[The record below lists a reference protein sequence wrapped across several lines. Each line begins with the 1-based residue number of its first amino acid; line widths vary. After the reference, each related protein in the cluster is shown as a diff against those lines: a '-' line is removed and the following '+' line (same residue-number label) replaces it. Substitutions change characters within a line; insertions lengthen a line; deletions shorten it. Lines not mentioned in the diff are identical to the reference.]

1 MDPLPLALD
10 LLVAALVGMAVGVER
25 EWSGHTEGPDG
36 RFAGVRTFAFLG
48 ALGGFAGW
56 LLRDGHAAAGA
67 VLIGAGVLFPIVAYA
82 AALRRPGTTADG
94 TTEVVALLVVALGV
108 AAGLGHRAA
117 ASAAG
122 VLAVLLL
129 AEKSAVQRTLQRVAA
144 PELRAALQFAV
155 LALVI
160 LPVLPNRA
168 VGPVA
173 GFNPRELWIVVLLFS
188 GLNFAGYV
196 ARRAVGE
203 TRGLGITGMLGGV
216 ISSTAVTLTFS
227 RRSRD
232 EPAPDAALGEALAM
246 GVVGA
251 CTVLLPRLLVVT
263 ALLNPALARALL
275 PLLLPPLAVGVAL
288 LALAQW
294 RDHRVRTTAAASAPA
309 PGRRNAL
316 EQNPLALASAL
327 QMTVAFQLVLFAI
340 GWVETHVGARGV
352 LASATVLGLTDMDAL
367 TLSMARYGTG
377 AQLPVAAFAIGVG
390 VLTNTGLKL
399 ALAAAVG
406 RGAFRPRAVAGLA
419 LLGAASAVALWVG
432 RP

>member
-82 AALRRPGTTADG
+82 SALRRPGTTADG

-263 ALLNPALARALL
+263 ALLNPAVARALL

-340 GWVETHVGARGV
+340 GWVESHVGARGV

-377 AQLPVAAFAIGVG
+377 AQVSVAAFAIGVG

-406 RGAFRPRAVAGLA
+406 RGAYRPRAVAGLA

>member
-67 VLIGAGVLFPIVAYA
+67 VLIGAGMLFPIVAYA

-294 RDHRVRTTAAASAPA
+294 RDHRVRTAAAAPA
-309 PGRRNAL
+309 PPGRRSAL
-316 EQNPLALASAL
+316 EHNPLALASAL

-340 GWVETHVGARGV
+340 GWVESHVGARGV

-419 LLGAASAVALWVG
+419 LLGAASAIALWVG

>member
-129 AEKSAVQRTLQRVAA
+129 AEKSAVQRSLQRVAA
-144 PELRAALQFAV
+144 TELRAALQFAV

-168 VGPVA
+168 VGPLA

-232 EPAPDAALGEALAM
+232 EPAQDAALGEALAM

-263 ALLNPALARALL
+263 ALLNPAVARALL

-288 LALAQW
+288 VAVAHW
-294 RDHRVRTTAAASAPA
+294 RDHRVRATAATPAA
-309 PGRRNAL
+309 PGRRSAL

-340 GWVETHVGARGV
+340 GWVEAHVGARGV

-377 AQLPVAAFAIGVG
+377 AQVSVAAFAIGVG

-399 ALAAAVG
+399 ALAATVG